1 MNDKFD
7 IYELSRRA
15 RGSIDPAPN
24 KRQSDYYTRPAKTRS
39 RMLNAAIMLA
49 VVICTVSALHAIGI

>member
-1 MNDKFD
+1 MNYKFD
-7 IYELSRRA
+7 IYELPRRA
-15 RGSIDPAPN
+15 HGSIDPAPN

-49 VVICTVSALHAIGI
+49 VVSCIVSALQSIGI